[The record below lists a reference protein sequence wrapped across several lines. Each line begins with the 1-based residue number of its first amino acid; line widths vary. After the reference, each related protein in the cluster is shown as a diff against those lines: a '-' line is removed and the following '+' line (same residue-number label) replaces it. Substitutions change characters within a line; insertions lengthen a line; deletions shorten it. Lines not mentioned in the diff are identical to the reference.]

1 MKQQSL
7 LIVNDE
13 TKWCL
18 FSQSILVYLSSS
30 ISCRLFFSFFFLLA
44 SSHSLYNPLKYYLL
58 NISGFPLQSYSVD
71 RKNVFLS
78 VIKTESQEEKRAAL
92 QTRLLCLPLANR
104 CLSGC
109 LQMKTW
115 TEWSQSLSSPKKR
128 SRLSLTHAG
137 DNSLSIKSV
146 PESAYVLTSSPAGG

>member
-1 MKQQSL
+1 MGCSIVTVYCYFLIFFYTIVYSFLYVCLSVCLSL
-7 LIVNDE
+7 
-13 TKWCL
+13 
-18 FSQSILVYLSSS
+18 FLS
-30 ISCRLFFSFFFLLA
+30 LFFNPTIQKVFKECLL
-44 SSHSLYNPLKYYLL
+44 K
-58 NISGFPLQSYSVD
+58 ISGFPLQSSPVH
-71 RKNVFLS
+71 KPENSIFLS
-78 VIKTESQEEKRAAL
+78 VIKTGSQEQKRAAL
-92 QTRLLCLPLANR
+92 QTLLLCLPLANR

-146 PESAYVLTSSPAGG
+146 PENVYVLTSSPAGG